1 MIDAMSPAGPIRRSH
16 LLAAAGFA
24 FVAVFGLALWIDD
37 PRQAITVL
45 YVVPIAL
52 CALALGMRAGLIAA
66 FVASG
71 LLALW
76 VATTDAEIGMS
87 GWLARVITYFL
98 IAILVGR
105 YEELTRRLARRAAEE
120 RAAAEVQDGVVQSLV
135 VATYELRR
143 GNQKAAEGAIEVALT
158 AAKRIISDRLPEVK
172 PGDLRREFHDD
183 ESAGP

>member
-1 MIDAMSPAGPIRRSH
+1 MSLAGPLRRSH
-16 LLAAAGFA
+16 LLAAAVFA
-24 FVAVFGLALWIDD
+24 FVLVFVLALWIDD
-37 PRQAITVL
+37 PRQAVTVL

-52 CALALGMRAGLIAA
+52 CALALGLRAGLIAA
-66 FVASG
+66 CIATG

-76 VATTDAEIGMS
+76 VAVSDAEIGMS
-87 GWLARVITYFL
+87 GWLARVTTFFL

-105 YEELTRRLARRAAEE
+105 YEELSRRVARRAAEE

-143 GNQKAAEGAIEVALT
+143 GHHKAAEVAIEEALT
-158 AAKRIISDRLPEVK
+158 AAKRIISDRVPDAK

-183 ESAGP
+183 DSVGP